1 MIVNG
6 GLNQENTEELWR
18 DFFERFGY
26 MERIVKFKE
35 FYPDIKSITVSFRH
49 IVEFNN
55 DFAQAIINNPLDV
68 IGAGESFISRFLDKS
83 RDSDSRRVNIRLV
96 DLKERDVKVDIRD
109 IRSDRIGKL
118 LSVTGIVRKRT
129 DVLPRLQNAVFQC
142 SLCAEKTI
150 EPQQRGRLEEPPKCS
165 NPDCDADRVKAK
177 FKLILEESE
186 FVDVQKIEVQENPET
201 MEGGTQ
207 PQRITVVLEDD
218 LTGRIEPGERVII
231 DGVLLADQKRIG
243 AVLLTEF
250 TTYVYTLNYR
260 KETKE
265 MESVEITQEDEE
277 KIRKLA
283 SRPGIVEL
291 LAKSIAPTIY
301 DMDIIK
307 QSLVLQ
313 MFGGVRK
320 VMKDGTTIRG
330 DIHILIVGDPGT
342 AKSQLLRY
350 MTDITPRGVF
360 AFGRGSSSAGLT
372 AAAVRDDFGEG
383 RWTLEAGVL
392 VLANNGLAAIDEL
405 DKMDPVDTSSMHEAM
420 EQQSYSFS
428 TEIDVNPTGRIKIGD
443 FVDSLMEKRKGE
455 TVEGINCEIL
465 PLNGEY
471 TILSSNLHNIIRG
484 RITQVSRHIAPDHL
498 FRVRIEFGVFV
509 DVTEEHPFLVMR
521 NGQVDLLRA
530 CDLVTGDMVFMK
542 DGDVSSDEN
551 EIDPD
556 FPYDQGGIPYFKGMV
571 TSRVTSVETI
581 PYNKRWVY
589 DVGVEKNHVF
599 FSGDLLVHNSIT
611 ISKAG
616 IFATLTSRCS
626 VLAAANPTLGRY
638 DVTKTLTDQIKL
650 PIPLLSR
657 FDIIFK
663 LTDTPVRE
671 NDTKLADHV
680 IRAHRYGESLRVMEA
695 GGEVEDLEDDE
706 KFTPVVEKDLLRKY
720 VMFAKSRIFP
730 RLSKDAME
738 YIRRD
743 YVDSRSTNSS
753 EGMPITARQL
763 ESIIRLSEASAR
775 IRLSDTVTMED
786 AQRARSIINYYI
798 NQVSSIDGV
807 PDVDILMT
815 GNSTRSRGDMEI
827 VLDIVRKL
835 QQEKGI
841 ADYADIDMDGKQ
853 RGMSEE
859 RIRNSL
865 SKLKAMGQLYEPF
878 QSRYKVVN

>member
-6 GLNQENTEELWR
+6 GLTQENAEELWR

-55 DFAQAIINNPLDV
+55 DFAQAIINNPIDV
-68 IGAGESFISRFLDKS
+68 LGAGEGFISRFLDKS

-96 DLKERDVKVDIRD
+96 DLRERDVKVDIRD

-118 LSVTGIVRKRT
+118 LSVSGIVRKRT

-150 EPQQRGRLEEPPKCS
+150 EPQQRGRLEEPVKCS
-165 NPDCDADRVKAK
+165 NPDCDADRTKAK

-218 LTGRIEPGERVII
+218 LTGKIEPGERVII
-231 DGVLLADQKRIG
+231 DGVLLADQKRVG

-250 TTYVYTLNYR
+250 STYVYTLNYR

-265 MESVEITQEDEE
+265 VESIEITPEDEQ
-277 KIRKLA
+277 KIRELA
-283 SRPGIVEL
+283 SKPGIVEL

-301 DMDIIK
+301 DMDTIK

-405 DKMDPVDTSSMHEAM
+405 DKMDPADTSSMHEAM
-420 EQQSYSFS
+420 EQQSYSYH
-428 TEIDVNPTGRIKIGD
+428 TPVRIVEYGETCIGE
-443 FVDSLMEKRKGE
+443 FVDSLFDRMPERTVKGY
-455 TVEGINCEIL
+455 NCEL
-465 PLNGEY
+465 LYLGSEL
-471 TILSSNLHNIIRG
+471 TILSSNLYSAGRM
-484 RITQVSRHIAPDHL
+484 RITQVSRHQAPDHL
-498 FRVRIEFGVFV
+498 LRIDLESDGHI
-509 DVTEEHPFLVMR
+509 DVTEEHPFHVFR
-521 NGQVDLLRA
+521 NGQLELLKA
-530 CDLVTGDMVFMK
+530 TEILPGDMLLK
-542 DGDVSSDEN
+542 IISEAGEYGELEP
-551 EIDPD
+551 EILTQNRGKQY
-556 FPYDQGGIPYFKGMV
+556 FQGMRFASVK
-571 TSRVTSVETI
+571 SVEVI
-581 PYNKRWVY
+581 NYGKRWVY
-589 DVGVEKNHVF
+589 DIGVESSHTF
-599 FSGDLLVHNSIT
+599 FSRGILVHNSIT

-626 VLAAANPTLGRY
+626 ILAAANPYLGRY
-638 DVTKTLTDQIKL
+638 DPNKTLTDQIKL

-663 LTDTPVRE
+663 LTDIPVRD
-671 NDTKLADHV
+671 NDTKLAEHV
-680 IRAHRYGESLRVMEA
+680 IRAHRYGETLRYVEA
-695 GGEVEDLEDDE
+695 GGEVEDLQDDE
-706 KFTPVVEKDLLRKY
+706 KFTPIVEKELLRKY

-730 RLSKDAME
+730 RLSEEAME

-743 YVDSRSTNSS
+743 YVESRSTNPSQ
-753 EGMPITARQL
+753 GMPITARQL

-775 IRLSDTVTMED
+775 IRLSDTVTVED
-786 AQRARSIINYYI
+786 AARARGIINYYI
-798 NQVSSIDGV
+798 SQVSSVDGV
-807 PDVDILMT
+807 PDVDIIMT
-815 GNSTRSRGDMEI
+815 GNSNRTRGEMEI
-827 VLDIVRKL
+827 VLDIVKKIQRD
-835 QQEKGI
+835 KGI
-841 ADYADIDMDGKQ
+841 ADYDDIISDGNL
-853 RGMSEE
+853 RGLSEE
-859 RIRNSL
+859 RIRESL
-865 SKLKAMGQLYEPF
+865 SKLKTMGQLFEPS
-878 QSRYKVVN
+878 QNRYKVVT